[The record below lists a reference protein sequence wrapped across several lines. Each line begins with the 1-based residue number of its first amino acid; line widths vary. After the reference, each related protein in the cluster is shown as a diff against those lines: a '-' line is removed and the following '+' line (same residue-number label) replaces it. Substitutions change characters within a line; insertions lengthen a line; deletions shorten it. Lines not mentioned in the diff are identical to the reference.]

1 MKPRLLANEN
11 FPIPSVAVLREAGY
25 DVLAAAENHQSRTDS
40 EILSIAVAESRW
52 IVTFDRDYGNL
63 IFARNL
69 PAPPA
74 LLFLRLRSYR
84 PEGPGQVVLDLLLN
98 VSSLNGQFVVI
109 QEDSMRKRPLPA
121 R

>member
-1 MKPRLLANEN
+1 MKPCLLANEN
-11 FPIPSVAVLREAGY
+11 FPIPSVTVLREAGY
-25 DVLAAAENHQSRTDS
+25 DVLAAAENHQKKTDE

-63 IFARNL
+63 IFAKNL

-84 PEGPGQVVLDLLLN
+84 PEDPGHLVVDLLRDASN
-98 VSSLNGQFVVI
+98 LNGQFVVI
-109 QEDSMRKRPLPA
+109 QEDSLRKRPLPG